1 MESLPAGRGLEIATA
16 IALGIVSVVTALGVL
31 QASVWNSD
39 AGRFATDS
47 ADARDQSISVAVVAQ
62 LKQRAD
68 LGAMYEAERLAR
80 LQDEALAA
88 GDELEVLELDSD
100 ISGALATVYVDGASE
115 LFAEWRSAGFPADGN
130 PAASADYLV
139 QNQGEADALTLASQ
153 RLGDLGKQLAGR
165 AAIFGQ
171 ASLVHALA
179 LFLFGVA
186 GINRLRTTRYIT
198 LAMGGSVF
206 LFGLLLMST
215 AY

>member
-31 QASVWNSD
+31 QASVWTSD
-39 AGRFATDS
+39 AARFASDA
-47 ADARDQSISVAVVAQ
+47 ADARDQSISVAVVSQ

-68 LGAMYEAERLAR
+68 LGAMYEAERLAL

-88 GDELEVLELDSD
+88 GDQLGALEFEAG
-100 ISGALATVYVDGASE
+100 ISGALATIYVDGADD

-130 PAASADYLV
+130 PAASPDYLV
-139 QNQGEADALTLASQ
+139 QGQGEADALALASQ

-165 AAIFGQ
+165 AAILGQ

-186 GINRLRTTRYIT
+186 GINRLRMTRYVT
-198 LAMGGSVF
+198 LAMGASVF